1 MVAVVSAAVVAV
13 RGVGVAVVAAV
24 VVLSAAVMV
33 AVFVATESGARILA
47 DRTVVVSEQV
57 TQERCTDFR
66 RREKDRYASA
76 MPSAHS

>member
-1 MVAVVSAAVVAV
+1 MVAVVGAAVVAV
-13 RGVGVAVVAAV
+13 VGGSVAAAAVV
-24 VVLSAAVMV
+24 VVLSAVMV
-33 AVFVATESGARILA
+33 AVLVATESGARILA
-47 DRTVVVSEQV
+47 DRAVVVSEQV